1 MPTVS
6 AHISIV
12 SYYFLALVCL
22 VFLRSF
28 FSFFHSSDIYGL
40 VQDAGLNEED
50 NQTNEDLNLSN
61 ESAAADSSASPQ
73 KPSSPSHMTVWVCS
87 VSLSRTTAMQ
97 CNAMHQEQIIYFT
110 ASSMAVEFCIVELVG
125 RGHITR
131 NHMGRISIT
140 KRERGEMDR
149 ATAASRIVSW
159 KCSIFDDDKP
169 KCSKS
174 VPNRILCKTIN
185 NARQDGDQKVYNIAS
200 GGKSSWLMNSG
211 FVEKLS
217 NAVAIF
223 LLHLHRFIGS
233 NTLS

>member
-73 KPSSPSHMTVWVCS
+73 KPSSPSHMTV
-87 VSLSRTTAMQ
+87 
-97 CNAMHQEQIIYFT
+97 
-110 ASSMAVEFCIVELVG
+110 
-125 RGHITR
+125 
-131 NHMGRISIT
+131 
-140 KRERGEMDR
+140 
-149 ATAASRIVSW
+149 
-159 KCSIFDDDKP
+159 
-169 KCSKS
+169 
-174 VPNRILCKTIN
+174 
-185 NARQDGDQKVYNIAS
+185 
-200 GGKSSWLMNSG
+200 
-211 FVEKLS
+211 
-217 NAVAIF
+217 
-223 LLHLHRFIGS
+223 
-233 NTLS
+233 